1 MFKKYYLRGMRLKAI
16 LLLILSCFT
25 AFAQNEPPELRYVV
39 NGNVADAETGRPLQ
53 YVSVSVM
60 GQNYATVSNADGDFI
75 IKSSTEPRMLEFSLL
90 GYKSERI
97 KVPDDPDAVLKVRL
111 TRMSLTLTE
120 AMVVTGDPYRIL
132 MDAIRKIRDNY
143 PSRTET
149 FDCFYRETIKKKQRY
164 IFISEAVAKMMKTSY
179 AVGVTPDRIA
189 VEKSRILESPDKR
202 DTLSVKVAGGPAQ
215 AVFLDIVKNRDLLD
229 QETLSHY
236 SLAMGIPEMIGDRTQ
251 FAIKISPLGDVGY
264 AQYYG
269 TIYIDVETL
278 SFTRF
283 DLELDM
289 SDKAKATQMMLIRKP
304 TGLRFTPLALK
315 LRYDYYLENG
325 ISRVRYIRTE
335 MKFKC
340 DWKKR
345 LFRTDYT
352 AVSELVTTDLH
363 QGDEQSVPRK
373 GAFRK
378 KDILA
383 DKAASDYDPDFW
395 KSYNIIA
402 PTESLDKAMGKL
414 RKTEDID

>member
-1 MFKKYYLRGMRLKAI
+1 M
-16 LLLILSCFT
+16 
-25 AFAQNEPPELRYVV
+25 
-39 NGNVADAETGRPLQ
+39 
-53 YVSVSVM
+53 
-60 GQNYATVSNADGDFI
+60 
-75 IKSSTEPRMLEFSLL
+75 
-90 GYKSERI
+90 
-97 KVPDDPDAVLKVRL
+97 
-111 TRMSLTLTE
+111 
-120 AMVVTGDPYRIL
+120 
-132 MDAIRKIRDNY
+132 
-143 PSRTET
+143 
-149 FDCFYRETIKKKQRY
+149 
-164 IFISEAVAKMMKTSY
+164 
-179 AVGVTPDRIA
+179 TPDRIA

>member
-1 MFKKYYLRGMRLKAI
+1 
-16 LLLILSCFT
+16 
-25 AFAQNEPPELRYVV
+25 
-39 NGNVADAETGRPLQ
+39 
-53 YVSVSVM
+53 
-60 GQNYATVSNADGDFI
+60 
-75 IKSSTEPRMLEFSLL
+75 
-90 GYKSERI
+90 
-97 KVPDDPDAVLKVRL
+97 
-111 TRMSLTLTE
+111 MSLTLTE

-164 IFISEAVAKMMKTSY
+164 IFISEAVTKMLKTSY

-383 DKAASDYDPDFW
+383 DKAASDYDPGFW